1 MRRTLKKLKNHKG
14 VCMEVVLIK
23 KFIHLFKLWKNYPKG
38 HELYALDNALCEE
51 LNINSRTLR
60 RYLDELHIYF
70 SMS

>member
-1 MRRTLKKLKNHKG
+1 MG
-14 VCMEVVLIK
+14 SGPDK
-23 KFIHLFKLWKNYPKG
+23 KFIHLFTLMEKLSQG

-70 SMS
+70 SHVLVTGKKL